1 MIKPYT
7 QKIFF
12 VDQNFLHEL
21 RESSMVDYELF
32 VKPEVDTEVIC
43 LPVED
48 EVIDGLLKSVDARDI
63 RVGNVLLKTQYSD
76 QFAPAEEFSES
87 AALNKFL
94 QWQSVCVALG
104 AKSVSV
110 KSVESSQIEAQSTAS
125 LDVNLV
131 AGVMGNEFGAGVN
144 HSAAEANDALK
155 RKMITMEVKAAGGPP
170 DLDAA
175 KKIMKANGLDRDSL
189 FLSVYNMREL
199 KSNEL
204 LSQSFILDT
213 TGDIKKTFDS
223 STKAKLSA
231 VAKLYSASVDT
242 SYIKSSLENSKEAV
256 KISVSVEF

>member
-12 VDQNFLHEL
+12 VDEHFLTEL
-21 RESSMVDYELF
+21 RESSQIEYERFMKTEL
-32 VKPEVDTEVIC
+32 DTQIIC

-63 RVGNVLLKTQYSD
+63 RAGNVLLKTQYSD

-87 AALNKFL
+87 AAINKFL

-110 KSVESSQIEAQSTAS
+110 KSVESTQVEEQSTTS
-125 LDVNLV
+125 LDANLV
-131 AGVMGNEFGAGVN
+131 AGIMANELSAAGN
-144 HSAAEANDALK
+144 HSTARANDALK
-155 RKMITMEVKAAGGPP
+155 SKMVTMEVKAVGGPP
-170 DLDAA
+170 DLEAA
-175 KKIMKANGLDRDSL
+175 KEIMTKNGLARDSL
-189 FLSVYNMREL
+189 FQSVCNMREVS
-199 KSNEL
+199 SNQL
-204 LSQSFILDT
+204 LSQSFMLDT

-231 VAKLYSASVDT
+231 IAKLYNASADMSFVEN
-242 SYIKSSLENSKEAV
+242 SLEKSKEAV